1 VTVAAA
7 VVVAERA
14 GSGGHWGVG
23 RRAVRAAINEP
34 EERLDGA
41 VA

>member
-1 VTVAAA
+1 LPSISAAA
-7 VVVAERA
+7 RRE
-14 GSGGHWGVG
+14 GV
-23 RRAVRAAINEP
+23 RRRIAKAAINEP